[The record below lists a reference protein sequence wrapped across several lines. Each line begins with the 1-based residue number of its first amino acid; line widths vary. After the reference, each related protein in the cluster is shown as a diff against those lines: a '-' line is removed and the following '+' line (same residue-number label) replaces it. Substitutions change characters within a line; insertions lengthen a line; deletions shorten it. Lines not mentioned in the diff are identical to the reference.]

1 VSAPPA
7 RHWNSRDGTRSCGA
21 VTLFLTHYRGSSE
34 VLKPDT
40 IPLSDGAGEVVLTG
54 SDVQRW
60 KVGDR
65 VVGIFMPGW
74 ISGPATATK
83 VGATVDGVLAE
94 YVLFDEQAVVSVSA
108 HLDFAEAA
116 TLPCAAVTAWHAVVE
131 RGALH

>member
-1 VSAPPA
+1 V
-7 RHWNSRDGTRSCGA
+7 
-21 VTLFLTHYRGSSE
+21 
-34 VLKPDT
+34 
-40 IPLSDGAGEVVLTG
+40 SDGAGEVVLTG

-65 VVGIFMPGW
+65 VVGTFMPGW

-94 YVLFDEQAVVSVSA
+94 YVLFDEQAVVSVPA

-116 TLPCAAVTAWHAVVE
+116 HCPARPSQHGMRWWNAA
-131 RGALH
+131 RFIQDSPS